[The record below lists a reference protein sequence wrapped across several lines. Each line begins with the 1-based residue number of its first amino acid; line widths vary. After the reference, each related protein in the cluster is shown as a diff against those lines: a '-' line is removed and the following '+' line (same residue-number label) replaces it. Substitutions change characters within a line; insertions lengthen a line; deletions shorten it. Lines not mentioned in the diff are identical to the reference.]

1 MTNGLHAL
9 SSSSSS
15 SWVVFLQKLLLLLV
29 GSALTY
35 FVSGHLMKETNQ
47 NTRATSEDRARLKQV
62 ARSLGLDR
70 RVVECLDSYEGQLL
84 VDNVLLP
91 GDVHDTFDNVV
102 GLDTQI
108 TLLRR
113 LVVDPLRTPDGPS
126 EVRTVNGVLLHGV
139 PGTGKSLLARATAKA
154 LACPF
159 LNFDITSVEDKYVGE
174 SNRRLR
180 AVFTLAHKLGRCV
193 IFFDEFDGVASRR
206 NYALDQS
213 HVNSLK
219 TQLLKLMDGVSAP
232 PPPPT
237 TEKEKEKKRS
247 RIVLMAATNNLD
259 NIDKAFVRRLRVHVN
274 VPLPTAEA
282 VREMLARNLGAHGYS
297 APSTLH
303 TAVVQRC
310 VRARMSGSDLAQL
323 CVLAQNEAALNQGG
337 AGAGAPAAVVR
348 VTEAHVLA
356 ALALLE
362 GSACSAAQA
371 VTAAA

>member
-1 MTNGLHAL
+1 MTVGAL
-9 SSSSSS
+9 SSSSS
-15 SWVVFLQKLLLLLV
+15 WVFFFQKLLLLLV

-47 NTRATSEDRARLKQV
+47 NTRATKEDRARLKQV
-62 ARSLGLDR
+62 ARSLGLDH

-108 TLLRR
+108 TLLKR
-113 LVVDPLRTPDGPS
+113 LVVDPLRTDGSS
-126 EVRTVNGVLLHGV
+126 EVVVRTVNGVLLHGV

-232 PPPPT
+232 PPA
-237 TEKEKEKKRS
+237 TEKEQKRS

-323 CVLAQNEAALNQGG
+323 CVLAQNEAALNQQDSGG
-337 AGAGAPAAVVR
+337 HAGAAAVVR